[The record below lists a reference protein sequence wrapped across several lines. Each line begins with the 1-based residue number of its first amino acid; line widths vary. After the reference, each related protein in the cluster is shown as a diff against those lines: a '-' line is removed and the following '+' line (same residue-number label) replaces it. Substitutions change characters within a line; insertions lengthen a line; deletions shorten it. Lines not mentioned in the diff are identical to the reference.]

1 MAVDAS
7 SLINYLSGGS
17 GLRSS
22 AGLTSDS
29 ILRDLR
35 KNIPDEETTLVE
47 ALKNDLLDRA
57 AVALRL
63 GSIS

>member
-7 SLINYLSGGS
+7 SLINYLAGGNS
-17 GLRSS
+17 LRSS

-35 KNIPDEETTLVE
+35 KNTPDEETTLVE
-47 ALKNDLLDRA
+47 ALKNDLLERA